1 MRRADLIREKLEAAL
16 EPLEIRI
23 LDESLRH
30 AGHAG
35 ANPGGESH
43 FNLEIISHKFDGL
56 SRVARHRLIYKALE
70 GAFDEG
76 LHALHIVAKAP
87 GE

>member
-1 MRRADLIREKLEAAL
+1 MRRADLIRERLEAGLA
-16 EPLEIRI
+16 PLEIRI

-30 AGHAG
+30 AGHVG

-43 FNLEIISHKFDGL
+43 FSVEVISDKFHGL
-56 SRVARHRLIYKALE
+56 SRVARHRLVYEALA